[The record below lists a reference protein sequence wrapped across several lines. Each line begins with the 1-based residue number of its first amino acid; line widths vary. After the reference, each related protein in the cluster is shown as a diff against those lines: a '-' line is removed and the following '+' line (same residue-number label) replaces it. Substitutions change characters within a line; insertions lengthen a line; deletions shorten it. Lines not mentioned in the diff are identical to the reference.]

1 MDFKNISD
9 PEQREALNAI
19 KRVAERKLEPVR
31 RNLEKRV
38 QDRAVASVED
48 IGIGKDTLEKIAGAS
63 MAADALNRGEFEG
76 GVNIN
81 DDFRLEGKI
90 SPRENA
96 IKLLYNKSF

>member
-1 MDFKNISD
+1 MDFKNISN

-19 KRVAERKLEPVR
+19 KRAAERKLEPVR
-31 RNLEKRV
+31 AKLEKKV
-38 QDRAVASVED
+38 QDRAIASAED
-48 IGIGKDTLEKIAGAS
+48 IGIGRDTLEKIAGAA

-81 DDFRLEGKI
+81 DNLRLEGKI
-90 SPRENA
+90 SPREKA

>member
-19 KRVAERKLEPVR
+19 KKAAERKLEPVR
-31 RNLEKRV
+31 AKLEKKV
-38 QDRAVASVED
+38 QDRAIASVED
-48 IGIGKDTLEKIAGAS
+48 IGIGRDTLEKIAGAA

-76 GVNIN
+76 GVNI
-81 DDFRLEGKI
+81 DDNLRLEGKI
-90 SPRENA
+90 SPREKA

>member
-19 KRVAERKLEPVR
+19 KRAAERKLEPVR
-31 RNLEKRV
+31 AKLEKKV
-38 QDRAVASVED
+38 QDRAIASAED
-48 IGIGKDTLEKIAGAS
+48 IGIGRDTLEKIAGAA

-81 DDFRLEGKI
+81 DNLRLEGKM
-90 SPRENA
+90 SPREKA